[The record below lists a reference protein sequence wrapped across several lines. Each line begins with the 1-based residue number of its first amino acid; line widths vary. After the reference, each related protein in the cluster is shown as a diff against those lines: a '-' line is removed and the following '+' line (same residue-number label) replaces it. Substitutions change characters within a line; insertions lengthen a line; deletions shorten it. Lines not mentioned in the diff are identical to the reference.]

1 MLITMASHHLPSHG
15 DLDER
20 CPEFFPG
27 AEVDDGMRLWGV
39 HVDELRHSIEQYG
52 AVNHH
57 RKEPALMTPCNKRNS
72 GRAGP
77 LTRLRDIVHQ
87 VVHMARIATHEN
99 PWNLRLAIL
108 VHHWSFGHRIH
119 GHTQR
124 LADLVL
130 WNKADRQD
138 DAVTA
143 QPFFRSRNRAHLLI
157 DRRRFH
163 GFDAVVPEN
172 AGHGS
177 RQMQWNTK
185 IVQTLRDIARE
196 TRRCRLGFKNAQHFS
211 PLQREPACHDEPDVA
226 TAQDNN
232 LSVQFRYAAA
242 VDKHQNVFFA
252 VPPMRLS
259 HECGRQNWQTGL
271 TDHMNEAPGIF
282 RSRQLF
288 SKPQQ
293 TETVMHA
300 LLEDTSKMVLPLY
313 QNGVRPPLCSGQR
326 GSHTRRSCPQHGDVD
341 VAYHHDALR
350 TDLVS
355 AARMNESP
363 PFLVMAAS
371 CSPFFSPIIRST

>member
-57 RKEPALMTPCNKRNS
+57 RKEPALMAPCNKRSS

-226 TAQDNN
+226 TAQDDAPRRGQVAEDIDIV
-232 LSVQFRYAAA
+232 LGSTCSHDSRRTRTLDPVARTTTLACSSVTPLRSTSIRMFSSLFRCASAT
-242 VDKHQNVFFA
+242 N
-252 VPPMRLS
+252 
-259 HECGRQNWQTGL
+259 
-271 TDHMNEAPGIF
+271 
-282 RSRQLF
+282 
-288 SKPQQ
+288 
-293 TETVMHA
+293 
-300 LLEDTSKMVLPLY
+300 
-313 QNGVRPPLCSGQR
+313 
-326 GSHTRRSCPQHGDVD
+326 VD
-341 VAYHHDALR
+341 VSTGRPASR
-350 TDLVS
+350 T
-355 AARMNESP
+355 
-363 PFLVMAAS
+363 
-371 CSPFFSPIIRST
+371 I